1 MLVFPAANDL
11 LTLFIALEV
20 FSLPL
25 YLLCAVAR
33 RKRQTLPRRRP

>member
-11 LTLFIALEV
+11 LTLFVALEV

-25 YLLCAVAR
+25 YILCALAR
-33 RKRQTLPRRRP
+33 RNRLIRAS